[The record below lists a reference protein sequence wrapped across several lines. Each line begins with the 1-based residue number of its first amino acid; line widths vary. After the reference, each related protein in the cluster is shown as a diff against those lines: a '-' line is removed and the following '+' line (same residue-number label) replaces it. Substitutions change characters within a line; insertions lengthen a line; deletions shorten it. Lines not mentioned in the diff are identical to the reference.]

1 MSINSN
7 SINTD
12 LTEKHSDWSVIKLK
26 IDLNQKSPLYVSEGQ
41 VWWCQIGQ
49 NLGVEINGRNK
60 KDITKKVFFRA
71 VLVFK
76 KYNKN
81 QGLIIPLTESLKVG
95 RFYANFKFQGSDS
108 TALLSQAR
116 TIDFKRLSSENNKP
130 IGRID
135 EKDYKIILENFIK
148 LLEFKPNKKP
158 PKGDN

>member
-7 SINTD
+7 PTNTD
-12 LTEKHSDWSVIKLK
+12 LTEKHSDWSRIKLK
-26 IDLNQKSPLYVSEGQ
+26 LDLNQKSPLYVSEGQ

-60 KDITKKVFFRA
+60 HDENKKVFFRA

-81 QGLIIPLTESLKVG
+81 QGLIIPLSETSREGK
-95 RFYANFKFQGSDS
+95 FYASFKFRGTIS

-116 TIDFKRLSSENNKP
+116 TIDFKRLASENSKP
-130 IGRID
+130 IGEID
-135 EKDYKIILENFIK
+135 EKDYAIVLEKFIN
-148 LLEFKPNKKP
+148 LIQNSPNKKP